1 MNVPTFTWYI
11 AVGMEL
17 TPALPDHVDT
27 HMSLVTRHINLSCWF
42 NPCLSFLGQ
51 IFERTS
57 CRRVCTQEILLI
69 AMLLMIWPKPLH
81 PRCGQNN
88 YLAMEKF
95 EWDGG
100 SVYFL
105 LIVFIMKCWIVQLV
119 PLKDN
124 PRQRCLLPTRQS
136 IFTWQKAKESIGS
149 GSMSEWILF

>member
-1 MNVPTFTWYI
+1 MLDTLLLAWSSPQLCQTMSTHTCHLSRVTSTCHV
-11 AVGMEL
+11 VG
-17 TPALPDHVDT
+17 
-27 HMSLVTRHINLSCWF
+27 SWF

-51 IFERTS
+51 NTLQTS
-57 CRRVCTQEILLI
+57 LYTRDIYLI
-69 AMLLMIWPKPLH
+69 KIWPKLLNPS
-81 PRCGQNN
+81 CGQNN

-105 LIVFIMKCWIVQLV
+105 LIVLIMKCWIVQLV

-136 IFTWQKAKESIGS
+136 ILTWQKAKESIGS
-149 GSMSEWILF
+149 SSMSEWILF